1 MPTHCEFDLTQR
13 SINFPRQFVGRPR
26 LAHGLREIDIIN
38 DENIRI
44 SSTYQNITRSSV
56 DCNIIT
62 WAETTLLSA
71 AADVLAIAPGELDIL
86 TGEHM
91 RCLWKNPTA
100 PPYVRIDFE
109 RPFET
114 PPKVAVFL
122 NCVDLEKSR
131 NWHVQASAMDVDVHG
146 FVLFVGTDPDLD
158 DTGFYA
164 ARVGWIA
171 YPEDRANIF
180 STSISTLDVRPVEQ
194 PALPS
199 RKEISFDSSENR
211 VKPAFSKFLKAPSV
225 FIALNSFN
233 IDCHSNLR
241 INAYVDN
248 VTTNG
253 LVWHID
259 SWDDSTVYSA
269 GATIIAFN
277 Q

>member
-1 MPTHCEFDLTQR
+1 MPTYCEFDLTQR
-13 SINFPRQFVGRPR
+13 SINFPRPFVGRPR

-62 WAETTLLSA
+62 WADTTLLSA
-71 AADVLAIAPGELDIL
+71 AVDVLAIAPGELDIL

-100 PPYVRIDFE
+100 PAAVRIDFE
-109 RPFET
+109 RPFQT

-122 NCVDLEKSR
+122 NCIDLEKSR
-131 NWHVQASAMDVDVHG
+131 KWSVQASAMDIDENG
-146 FVLFVGTDPDLD
+146 FILYVGTDPNLD
-158 DTGFYA
+158 TIFYA

-180 STSISTLDVRPVEQ
+180 STSISTTDVRPASSSE
-194 PALPS
+194 LRT
-199 RKEISFDSSENR
+199 RKEISFDSSEFR
-211 VKPAFSKFLKAPSV
+211 VKPAFNKFLRAPSV

-248 VTTNG
+248 VTTSG

-259 SWDDSTVYSA
+259 TWDDSTVYSA

-277 Q
+277 